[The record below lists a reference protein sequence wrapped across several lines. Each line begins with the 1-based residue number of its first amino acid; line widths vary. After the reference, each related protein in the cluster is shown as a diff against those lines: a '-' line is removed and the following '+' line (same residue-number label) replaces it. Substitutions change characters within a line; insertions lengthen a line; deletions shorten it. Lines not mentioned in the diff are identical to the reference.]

1 MQRASIILITSLLL
15 LFGFGSVPAT
25 AQSLSGSGQLEAAAE
40 TSQDPQSEVV
50 LFNMLNQARAGQG
63 LAPLQRDPALDAIA
77 REWTAS
83 MSPTGKLTHR
93 SDIVEQVVTRVTTD
107 WQRVGENIGW
117 GPSAEWLHS
126 GFWNS
131 APHRANMLGDYNRV
145 GIGALRESDGYVWVT
160 VNFLNGPDLEG
171 PTTPDGSSDA
181 DAADAWA
188 VSADG
193 AVTPF
198 GDAPHLG
205 DPSDLDLAQP
215 IVGLTATPS
224 GNGYWLVASDGGI
237 FSFGDAAF
245 HGSTG
250 AYDLAAPVVGMAS
263 SPTGLGYWLVG
274 QDGSVYSF
282 GDAGFSGTA
291 HGLGARVVGI
301 TSANLSSG
309 IDYWLYLADGRALGL
324 GDTIIGPTA
333 VLDPLARLVGVTVR
347 TASNTS

>member
-40 TSQDPQSEVV
+40 SGQDPQSEVV
-50 LFNMLNQARAGQG
+50 LFNMLNQARADQG
-63 LAPLQRDPALDAIA
+63 LAPLQRDPGLDAIA

-93 SDIVEQVVTRVTTD
+93 SDIVEQVVARVTTD

-145 GIGALRESDGYVWVT
+145 GIGALRGSDGYVWVT

-193 AVTPF
+193 TVTPF

-205 DPSDLDLAQP
+205 DPSDLDLARP

-237 FSFGDAAF
+237 FSYGDAKF
-245 HGSTG
+245 YGSTG
-250 AYDLAAPVVGMAS
+250 AIALRRRNLQLRRRQILRINRRHHPQPTHRRNGTNPKRQRLLAS
-263 SPTGLGYWLVG
+263 
-274 QDGSVYSF
+274 
-282 GDAGFSGTA
+282 
-291 HGLGARVVGI
+291 RI
-301 TSANLSSG
+301 
-309 IDYWLYLADGRALGL
+309 
-324 GDTIIGPTA
+324 
-333 VLDPLARLVGVTVR
+333 
-347 TASNTS
+347 